1 MKIAQLLP
9 RVSKSELFAKH
20 TCKFVP
26 KAPGCYALTSSDDTV
41 LYVGLASDLS
51 RRMGQ
56 HLDSSEKTNPTD
68 SGRAVKFYWLET
80 LDINRVERSWMNAHV
95 HFEGRYP
102 VLNKVFSPT

>member
-1 MKIAQLLP
+1 MKVAQLLP
-9 RVSKSELFAKH
+9 KVSKNELFARN

-26 KAPGCYALTSSDDTV
+26 KAPGCYVLTSADDTV
-41 LYVGLASDLS
+41 LYVGLATDLS

-56 HLDSSEKTNPTD
+56 HLDSSEKTNPTEL
-68 SGRAVKFYWLET
+68 GRAVKFYWLET
-80 LDINRVERSWMNAHV
+80 PDINRIERSWINAHV